1 MKIETKERIING
13 VVIACAVLLIVSIW
27 QVQSQYVNVTD
38 QIAELQTTVDDR
50 EEYKATIK
58 REQEMAQYWKDNAV
72 AMGDELTKYQ
82 TLFSEAAI
90 RIREYS
96 NRLGVAALIPE

>member
-1 MKIETKERIING
+1 MKTETKERIING
-13 VVIACAVLLIVSIW
+13 VVIALAVLLIIAVP
-27 QVQSQYVNVTD
+27 QVQHKEVAAAL
-38 QIAELQTTVDDR
+38 AELQTTVDDR